1 MNKKIIITALLALVT
16 LTALGQE
23 NIWNNVIM
31 GYANVPIIKVNRV
44 AMYADRTDVNL
55 RIDYRKGQRMGFSKG
70 TALKADGKEYKVTG
84 ATVIKLDEIYTMTAD
99 TLSLTL
105 TFEPLPVTTQRF
117 DVVSNDGLQLLNI
130 RNANSLPEGITN
142 TYWRNETTGD
152 WLIGI
157 TQNHVIYG
165 NKVWDIVNQTAKKD
179 AYTLT
184 INNGTVIKVGK
195 MKKGQRVITF
205 GKEKAVV
212 CSPIVTATLPDY
224 PTKDLRKEFVDNGY
238 READSVTIIG
248 WLKDMPEQA
257 WKQGKEF
264 NVAIRNILSD
274 DEENSYAKMDSLG
287 RFTLK
292 MPILNSSEAFLDWG
306 RTSNGTLL
314 EPGKTYFFLYDFT
327 TGQKLWMGDDV
338 RLQNEL
344 LAYPHDWNS
353 DHITDNEEGKITA
366 MQFKARTDAARAASM
381 TKLQDCLTQ
390 HPNLSQRYIDY
401 LTGYYQTSQ
410 GRSMMQARYCFP
422 DLPKEYMDYVS
433 QELWQKA
440 NKPYTLY
447 RDFGTFM
454 RDYIDHITTADNTIR
469 VGNHGITLSDAYN
482 AFFLRCKQAEG
493 KVTLSDEDLADLD
506 RYTAANMEFRTS
518 EIQKNVAAGAKNII
532 EIDSVAFQ
540 KFEQQDFVQRYYAIM
555 AREDIKKVM
564 QEEWPLINL
573 YAIKRVL
580 DAAGADQSLHD
591 IALARKL
598 FWQID
603 SYRKSLEP
611 VMMAYAEKEIKTPAA
626 FNYVK
631 AANDKYLA
639 LERQDFAHAASLRPS
654 SDVEGMSDGEK
665 IFRKILEPFKGRI
678 VYLDVWGTWCGP
690 CKRNLKESW
699 KVKEQLKNYD
709 IVYLYLCNRSSDE
722 AWKNVIKEYNLTG
735 ENCVHYNLPTE
746 QQSAVENYLN
756 IHSYPTYK
764 LIDKQGNIHDLHWLH
779 HEDMK
784 SFLETIDKLSK

>member
-1 MNKKIIITALLALVT
+1 
-16 LTALGQE
+16 
-23 NIWNNVIM
+23 
-31 GYANVPIIKVNRV
+31 
-44 AMYADRTDVNL
+44 
-55 RIDYRKGQRMGFSKG
+55 
-70 TALKADGKEYKVTG
+70 
-84 ATVIKLDEIYTMTAD
+84 
-99 TLSLTL
+99 
-105 TFEPLPVTTQRF
+105 
-117 DVVSNDGLQLLNI
+117 
-130 RNANSLPEGITN
+130 
-142 TYWRNETTGD
+142 
-152 WLIGI
+152 
-157 TQNHVIYG
+157 
-165 NKVWDIVNQTAKKD
+165 
-179 AYTLT
+179 
-184 INNGTVIKVGK
+184 
-195 MKKGQRVITF
+195 
-205 GKEKAVV
+205 
-212 CSPIVTATLPDY
+212 
-224 PTKDLRKEFVDNGY
+224 
-238 READSVTIIG
+238 
-248 WLKDMPEQA
+248 MPAQA
-257 WKQGKEF
+257 WKLGKEF
-264 NVAIRNILSD
+264 NVAIGNILSD
-274 DEENSYAKMDSLG
+274 GKEGNGYGKMDSLG

-306 RTSNGTLL
+306 RTTNNTLL
-314 EPGKTYFFLYDFT
+314 EPGKTYFLLYDFT

-344 LAYPHDWNS
+344 LAYPHDWNN

-381 TKLQDCLTQ
+381 NKLQNCLTQ

-410 GRSMMQARYCFP
+410 GCSMMQARYDFP

-447 RDFGTFM
+447 RDFGYFM
-454 RDYIDHITTADNTIR
+454 RDYIDHITTVDNTIR
-469 VGNHGITLSDAYN
+469 VGNHGITLGDANN

-506 RYTAANMEFRTS
+506 RYTAANMELYTS
-518 EIQKNVAAGAKNII
+518 QIQKNKAAGAKNIFD
-532 EIDSVAFQ
+532 IDSVAFQ
-540 KFEQQDFVQRYYAIM
+540 KFAQQDFVQHYFDIM

-580 DAAGADQSLHD
+580 DASGADQSLHD

-639 LERQDFAHAASLRPS
+639 LERQDFANAASLRPS

-735 ENCVHYNLPTE
+735 ENCVHYNLPE
-746 QQSAVENYLN
+746 DQQSAVENYLN

>member
-1 MNKKIIITALLALVT
+1 MNKKTIITALLALVT

-84 ATVIKLDEIYTMTAD
+84 ATVIKLNEIYTMTAD

-105 TFEPLPVTTQRF
+105 TFEPLPVTTKRF

-179 AYTLT
+179 AYALT

-205 GKEKAVV
+205 GKGKAVK
-212 CSPIVTATLPDY
+212 CSPITTATLPDY
-224 PTKDLRKEFVDNGY
+224 PTKDQRKGFVDNGY

-257 WKQGKEF
+257 WKRGKEF
-264 NVAIRNILSD
+264 NVAIGNILSD
-274 DEENSYAKMDSLG
+274 DEENGYAKMDSLG

-306 RTSNGTLL
+306 RTSNNTLL
-314 EPGKTYFFLYDFT
+314 EPGKTYFLLYDFT
-327 TGQKLWMGDDV
+327 TGQKLWMGNDV

-344 LAYPHDWNS
+344 LAYPHDWNR

-410 GRSMMQARYCFP
+410 GFSMMQARYSFP

-454 RDYIDHITTADNTIR
+454 RDYIEHVTTADNTIK
-469 VGNHGITLSDAYN
+469 VGYHGITLGDANN

-493 KVTLSDEDLADLD
+493 KITLSDEDLADLD
-506 RYTAANMEFRTS
+506 RFVAANMELYTS
-518 EIQKNVAAGAKNII
+518 QIQKNKAAGAKNIFD
-532 EIDSVAFQ
+532 IDSVAFQ
-540 KFEQQDFVQRYYAIM
+540 KFEQQDFVQRYHAIM

-564 QEEWPLINL
+564 QEEGPLIEL
-573 YAIKRVL
+573 YGIKRVL
-580 DAAGADQSLHD
+580 DATGADQSLHD

-735 ENCVHYNLPTE
+735 ENCVHYNLPEE

-779 HEDMK
+779 HENMK